1 MEFARLLE
9 KAREYLPPEKLPAL
23 EEAYKFA
30 SEKHQGQVRLSGEPY
45 LEHPLQTAYIL
56 TELQLD
62 ASSIVAALLH
72 DIPEDTGTAITD
84 IEKKFGAEVA
94 RLVDGVTK
102 LGKVPLT
109 TPNSSVSPTQAE
121 NLRKMLVAM
130 AEDLRV
136 VFIKLADRLHNMRTL
151 EALPKER
158 QLKNARETLE
168 IFAPLAHRLG
178 IWELKWQLEDLSF
191 RYLYPQQYQ
200 HIARLVD
207 LRRTQ
212 REKFIERA
220 IEMLKVEFQNVGL
233 VAEISGR
240 PKHIYSIHQKIQRYE
255 KLGKNFDEIYDLLA
269 LRVIVEDVKACYS
282 AVGVIHSLWHPL
294 SDTFDDYIANPK
306 PNGYQAL
313 HTAVMSMGTTPLEIQ
328 IRTREMHHVA
338 EYGVAA
344 HWRYKEGE
352 KKDHQFEDRV
362 AWLRQLIEWHREL
375 SGAEEFLESVKTDIL
390 IDQVFVYTP
399 KGEIKDLPRGA
410 TPLDFAYRLH
420 TDLGHRCIGAKING
434 KLVGLSYKLKNGD
447 VVEIVA
453 SKGPRGPSL
462 DWLNPNLG
470 FVNTT
475 HAKTKIRQWF
485 NKREKAES
493 IERGKQIL
501 DKELRRL
508 GIKEERQVL
517 AALFNYNNLD
527 DFLTAV
533 GNGNITAHQIVLQL
547 ADQEEK
553 SEEVA
558 TTAATAKATPS
569 AVQVLG
575 VGDLMTSVAQCCN
588 PVPGD
593 KIIGYIT
600 RSRGVTI
607 HREDC
612 VNVINEDEKER
623 LVPVDW
629 GQSDH
634 LYPVKIQVDAWDRVG
649 LMRDISTVV
658 AEDRVN
664 ITSMNLANGIH
675 QRVTIYLTLETKG
688 LAQLS
693 DILKKID
700 GVKGVIGVSR
710 IGDEPS
716 KQITA
721 DSQAPV
727 KGSDPASTKKPE
739 TAAKKKP
746 GDIGTKK

>member
-1 MEFARLLE
+1 MAPLDFNKLLE
-9 KAREYLPPEKLPAL
+9 NARAYLPPEKLPAL
-23 EEAYKFA
+23 EEAFRFA
-30 SEKHQGQVRLSGEPY
+30 SEKHQGQVRLSGEPFI
-45 LEHPLQTAYIL
+45 EHPLQTAIIL
-56 TELQLD
+56 SELQLD
-62 ASSIVAALLH
+62 ASSLVAALLH
-72 DIPEDTGTAITD
+72 DISEDTGTPVKE
-84 IEKKFGAEVA
+84 IEDKFGAEVA

-109 TPNSSVSPTQAE
+109 TSQAEINPTQAE

-151 EALPKER
+151 DALPKER
-158 QLKNARETLE
+158 QLKNAKETLE

-191 RYLYPQQYQ
+191 RYLQPEQYQ
-200 HIARLVD
+200 RIARLVEM
-207 LRRTQ
+207 RRAQ
-212 REKFIERA
+212 REEFIARA
-220 IEMLKVEFQNVGL
+220 IEALKKEFQRVGIQ
-233 VAEISGR
+233 AEVSGR
-240 PKHIYSIHQKIQRYE
+240 PKHIYSINQKIERYE
-255 KLGKNFDEIYDLLA
+255 KIGKNFDEIYDLLA
-269 LRVIVEDVKACYS
+269 LRVIVEDVKECYS

-294 SDTFDDYIANPK
+294 ADTFDDYIANPK
-306 PNGYQAL
+306 PNGYQSL
-313 HTAVMSMGTTPLEIQ
+313 HTAVMCMGNTPLEIQ
-328 IRTREMHHVA
+328 IRTKEMHHLA

-344 HWRYKEGE
+344 HWRYKEGD
-352 KKDHQFEDRV
+352 KQDLQFEDRV
-362 AWLRQLIEWHREL
+362 AWLRQLIDWHREL

-434 KLVGLSYKLKNGD
+434 KLVPLSYKLKNGD
-447 VVEIVA
+447 VVEIVS
-453 SKGPRGPSL
+453 SKSPRGPSL
-462 DWLNPNLG
+462 DWLNNNLG

-493 IERGKQIL
+493 IERGKQTL
-501 DKELRRL
+501 EKELRRL

-517 AALFNYNNLD
+517 AALFNYNNID
-527 DFLTAV
+527 DFLVAV
-533 GNGNITAHQIVLQL
+533 GNGNISPHQIVLAL

-553 SEEVA
+553 EA
-558 TTAATAKATPS
+558 DTTATVAPSKAGAG

-575 VGDLMTSVAQCCN
+575 VGDLMTNLAQCCN

-612 VNVINEDEKER
+612 INIINEDEKER
-623 LVPVDW
+623 LITVEW
-629 GQSDH
+629 GKSDH
-634 LYPVKIQVDAWDRVG
+634 LYPVRIQVDAWDRVG
-649 LMRDISTVV
+649 LMRDISTVL
-658 AEDRVN
+658 AEDRIN
-664 ITSMNLANGIH
+664 ITSMNLTNGIN

-700 GVKGVIGVSR
+700 GVKGIVSVSR
-710 IGDEPS
+710 TGDEP
-716 KQITA
+716 
-721 DSQAPV
+721 
-727 KGSDPASTKKPE
+727 
-739 TAAKKKP
+739 AK
-746 GDIGTKK
+746 